1 MAATAALQPGLDVWH
16 VWRDQQGVSHQTKKT
31 LDDFKLITVID
42 GIPSVWQSGPRDDAR
57 TIVFL
62 TLMPGQTYDW
72 HENPVPQWI
81 VPIVGRWFVTTMDGM
96 RVEMGPGEISFGAD
110 QNCQRIDGRQGH
122 QSGAVGSEPAVIMLI
137 QVGSDPFSEPS
148 AHGSI

>member
-16 VWRDQQGVSHQTKKT
+16 VWRDQEGVSHQTKKR
-31 LDDFKLITVID
+31 LDDFRLITFID
-42 GIPSVWQSGPRDDAR
+42 GIPSVWQSGSRDDAR

-62 TLMPGQTYDW
+62 TLMPGQIYDW

-96 RVEMGPGEISFGAD
+96 LSRWGLARSPLGLIRTV
-110 QNCQRIDGRQGH
+110 N
-122 QSGAVGSEPAVIMLI
+122 GSMVDKVINPALLARNL
-137 QVGSDPFSEPS
+137 P
-148 AHGSI
+148 

>member
-31 LDDFKLITVID
+31 LDDFKLITFID

-72 HENPVPQWI
+72 HA
-81 VPIVGRWFVTTMDGM
+81 RRDG
-96 RVEMGPGEISFGAD
+96 AW
-110 QNCQRIDGRQGH
+110 
-122 QSGAVGSEPAVIMLI
+122 
-137 QVGSDPFSEPS
+137 
-148 AHGSI
+148 